1 MNTDKAIL
9 SSALVTLT
17 STTAA
22 SFMPT
27 KYGGKG
33 SIPEPRLL
41 VATGL
46 TFFGLS
52 MLNDAAPAIA
62 GPLALGIAFT
72 AFTYYGLPMLDNY
85 FVQGKAKDPV
95 GTPAAYINN
104 TP

>member
-1 MNTDKAIL
+1 MNSDKAIL

-52 MLNDAAPAIA
+52 MLNDAVPAVA

-85 FVQGKAKDPV
+85 FVQGKAKNPI
-95 GTPAAYINN
+95 GQPTPYTTN
-104 TP
+104 P